1 MPSLKEI
8 PHALE
13 WLNEPTTYTLEPLSM
28 TANAKT
34 DWFVSPQGDMTKVN
48 APALLFN
55 VNQDFTLSARVSVG
69 FKSAFDAAVLAFYQN
84 EASWAKL
91 CFEVSPDGDP
101 MLVSV
106 VTKGTSD
113 DCNSVFITANSIY
126 LRIAKVANAFAFH
139 HSTDNKYWH
148 FTRTFALDKSLPLKA
163 GFLVQAP
170 TGEGCT
176 ADFDDI
182 SYQTKTLKDLRS
194 GD

>member
-1 MPSLKEI
+1 MPNLKEI
-8 PHALE
+8 PQELE
-13 WLNEPTTYTLEPLSM
+13 WLNEPQSYTLEPLSM

-34 DWFVSPQGDMTKVN
+34 DWFVSPQGDMTNLN
-48 APALLFN
+48 AHALLFD
-55 VNQDFTLSARVSVG
+55 VKQDFTLSARVTVE
-69 FKSAFDAAVLAFYQN
+69 FKSGFDAAVLALYQHEN
-84 EASWAKL
+84 SWAKL

-101 MLVSV
+101 MVVSV

-113 DCNSVFITANSIY
+113 DCNSVFITGNSIY

-148 FTRTFALDKSLPLKA
+148 FTRTFALEKDLPLKA

-176 ADFDDI
+176 ADFNDI
-182 SYQTKTLKDLRS
+182 SYQAKTLNDLRS